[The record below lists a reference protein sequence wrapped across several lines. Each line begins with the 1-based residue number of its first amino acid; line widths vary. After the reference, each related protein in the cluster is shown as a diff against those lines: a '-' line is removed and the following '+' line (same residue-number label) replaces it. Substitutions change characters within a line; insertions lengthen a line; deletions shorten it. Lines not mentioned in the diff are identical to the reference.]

1 MAVFLPEVLIMTSL
15 LERHSDKIVGT
26 VSCFDRVIIQ
36 GTLPDICYPGAITRF
51 FHVQGI
57 RIFDFKQ
64 WAAPMRDEINENIK
78 GMAAENGIDM
88 EFVRKSKDSKEER
101 IQQMIAK
108 RGDHPGIVH
117 IFSAMESCTAFK
129 PWHDKQTHDTFF
141 KYDSGRCLHY
151 YVYFIDQEFGLCYLR
166 IPTWAPFR
174 LQFYFN
180 GHNWLARELDKK
192 GIGYEQVE
200 NAFVRIDDFEQA
212 QKLADRFPVKRL
224 HRLLDRCA
232 QRFCPVI
239 SRFRSGVHWSI
250 MQAEYATDVVFQAP
264 ARLTPIY
271 EELVRTLSHA
281 VKPNQVSMFLGKRL
295 DPRYEGELG
304 GQFSTRIEGH
314 CIRHYMGN
322 NGIKMYDKYGRI
334 LRIET
339 FSNDISFFKH
349 HRRVEH
355 RDGTYSY
362 QTATMRKTIYSLP
375 ELAKLMSACN
385 RRYLEFLSAVDD
397 PTNGIKQ
404 VNRISRSVKQA
415 GRSYRGFNVFS
426 VDDEAVFQVI
436 AQGGVQGFG
445 IRNSELRAAL
455 GKTSGQISRILKRLR
470 NHGLIKKV
478 ANRYKYYLTSLGRKV
493 VATSL
498 KLKELFI
505 IPNLRGEMRFAPQV
519 LAISH

>member
-1 MAVFLPEVLIMTSL
+1 
-15 LERHSDKIVGT
+15 
-26 VSCFDRVIIQ
+26 
-36 GTLPDICYPGAITRF
+36 
-51 FHVQGI
+51 
-57 RIFDFKQ
+57 
-64 WAAPMRDEINENIK
+64 
-78 GMAAENGIDM
+78 
-88 EFVRKSKDSKEER
+88 
-101 IQQMIAK
+101 
-108 RGDHPGIVH
+108 
-117 IFSAMESCTAFK
+117 
-129 PWHDKQTHDTFF
+129 
-141 KYDSGRCLHY
+141 
-151 YVYFIDQEFGLCYLR
+151 
-166 IPTWAPFR
+166 
-174 LQFYFN
+174 
-180 GHNWLARELDKK
+180 
-192 GIGYEQVE
+192 
-200 NAFVRIDDFEQA
+200 
-212 QKLADRFPVKRL
+212 L

-362 QTATMRKTIYSLP
+362 QTASMRKTIYSLP

-397 PTNGIKQ
+397 PTNGIQQ

-426 VDDEAVFQVI
+426 VDDEAVFQAI

-455 GKTSGQISRILKRLR
+455 NKTSGQVSRILKRLR

-478 ANRYKYYLTSLGRKV
+478 AKRYKYYLTSLGRKV

-505 IPNLRGEMRFAPQV
+505 IPNLRGQMRFAAQV
-519 LAISH
+519 LTISH

>member
-1 MAVFLPEVLIMTSL
+1 MMTHF
-15 LERHSDKIVGT
+15 LERHADNIMGVI
-26 VSCFDRVIIQ
+26 SCFDRVIVQ
-36 GTLPDICYPGAITRF
+36 GTLPDICHPGAITNF
-51 FHVQGI
+51 FFGHGVK
-57 RIFDFKQ
+57 IFDFKQ

-78 GMAAENGIDM
+78 ALAKENNVEI
-88 EFVRKSKDSKEER
+88 EFVRKKNFRKDDRVKEILAER
-101 IQQMIAK
+101 
-108 RGDHPGIVH
+108 GEHPGIVH
-117 IFSAMESCTAFK
+117 IFSAMESCTAFQ
-129 PWHDKQTHDTFF
+129 PWHDKRTHANFF

-151 YVYFIDQEFGLCYLR
+151 YVYFIDPQFGLCYLR

-180 GHNWLARELDKK
+180 GHNWLARQLDKK

-200 NAFVRIDDFEQA
+200 NAFVRIDDFEKA
-212 QKLADRFPVKRL
+212 QKLADTFPVKQL

-232 QRFCPVI
+232 KKFCPVI
-239 SRFRSGVHWSI
+239 SRFDSGVHWSI
-250 MQAEYATDVVFQAP
+250 MQAEYATDVIFQDRD
-264 ARLTPIY
+264 RLAPIY

-281 VKPNQVSMFLGKRL
+281 VKPERVAMFLGKRL
-295 DPRYEGELG
+295 DARYQGELG

-314 CIRHYMGN
+314 SIRHYMGKS
-322 NGIKMYDKYGRI
+322 GIKMYDKFGRL

-362 QTATMRKTIYSLP
+362 QTANMRKTIYSLP
-375 ELAKLMSACN
+375 DLAELMCACN
-385 RRYLEFLSAVDD
+385 RRYLDFLSALDD

-404 VNRISRSVKQA
+404 VNKISRPVKQA
-415 GRSYRGFNVFS
+415 GRSHRGFNLFS
-426 VDDEAVFQVI
+426 GEDEAVFRAI
-436 AQGGVQGFG
+436 AQGGVQAFG
-445 IRNSELRAAL
+445 IRNSGLRATL
-455 GKTSGQISRILKRLR
+455 GKTSGQVSRILKRLR

-478 ANRYKYYLTSLGRKV
+478 AHVYKYYLTSFGRQV

-505 IPNLRGEMRFAPQV
+505 IPVLRGEIHFA
-519 LAISH
+519 

>member
-1 MAVFLPEVLIMTSL
+1 VAQFC
-15 LERHSDKIVGT
+15 ERHSDKTIGAI
-26 VSCFDRVIIQ
+26 SCFDRVIIQ
-36 GTLPDICYPGAITRF
+36 GTLPDICHPGAITRF
-51 FHVQGI
+51 FNARRI

-64 WAAPMRDEINENIK
+64 WAAPMRDEIHQNIK
-78 GMAAENGIDM
+78 AIAEENNLEI
-88 EFVRKSKDSKEER
+88 EFIRKKNFRKDDRIKEILAE
-101 IQQMIAK
+101 

-117 IFSAMESCTAFK
+117 VFSAMESCTAFK
-129 PWHDKQTHDTFF
+129 PWHDKQTHATFF

-151 YVYFIDQEFGLCYLR
+151 YVYFIDREFGLCYLR

-180 GHNWLARELDKK
+180 GHNWLARVLDKK

-200 NAFVRIDDFEQA
+200 NAFLRIDDFQKA
-212 QKLADRFPVKRL
+212 QKLADKFSVKRL

-232 QRFCPVI
+232 KKFCPVI
-239 SRFRSGVHWSI
+239 SRFGSGVHWSI
-250 MQAEYATDVVFQAP
+250 MQSEYATDVVFKDRQSLA
-264 ARLTPIY
+264 PIY

-281 VKPNQVSMFLGKRL
+281 VKPDNIAMFLGKRL
-295 DPRYEGELG
+295 DARYQGELG
-304 GQFSTRIEGH
+304 GQFTTRIEGH
-314 CIRHYMGN
+314 SIRHYMGKS
-322 NGIKMYDKYGRI
+322 GVKMYDKFGRI

-362 QTATMRKTIYSLP
+362 QTANMRKTIYSLP
-375 ELAKLMSACN
+375 DLAELMGACN
-385 RRYLEFLSAVDD
+385 RRYLDFLSAVDD

-404 VNRISRSVKQA
+404 VKKISRPVREA
-415 GRSYRGFNVFS
+415 GRSYRGFNLFS
-426 VDDEAVFQVI
+426 AEDEAVFHAI

-445 IRNSELRAAL
+445 IRNSGLRAAL
-455 GKTSGQISRILKRLR
+455 GKTSGQVSRILKRLR

-478 ANRYKYYLTSLGRKV
+478 ANVYKYYLTSFGRHV

-498 KLKELFI
+498 KLKELHI
-505 IPNLRGEMRFAPQV
+505 IPVLRGEMPVAR
-519 LAISH
+519 